1 MEQTLREIADGLYA
15 HSGLA
20 SNEYLVPMMGLLFLR
35 HAPNLSIQGG
45 GGNRNRSSHRQ
56 ETETP
61 TGHGGFVKRGQ
72 YGVPPD
78 EAMARIAGTNR
89 ARQDEL

>member
-61 TGHGGFVKRGQ
+61 AGHGDFVKRGQ

-78 EAMARIAGTNR
+78 GSMARIAGTNR